1 MKYTIQF
8 FFLFAFLSFRVC
20 AEVIVHSPD
29 GRLITTLNIGDG
41 LSLKVRDENIPLV
54 SLSGLGFAI
63 KGRSPF
69 GAQAVIEKV
78 ERRSCDTVI
87 SPPFREKL
95 ALLRDRYNEAT
106 VTFAQGYGLVLR
118 VYDEGVAY
126 RFVTAFTESLRV
138 EQEPFELAFPDSAR
152 LTYQSNSDFWSA
164 YEFPYATTF
173 IAGVPDTVVVSLPVL
188 ADLRSGRKVL
198 FTEAQ
203 IENYPGLWLRSTQ
216 TGKLKSAFPGI
227 PLAYLDEGKIYT
239 RGKVTRHSREIARTW
254 GRRSYPWRLFVVAR
268 EDAELLTNTLVYRLG
283 APCRVKD
290 LSWIKPGLV
299 TLDWWGRR
307 NLFGV
312 DFTGGVNTATLKYFV
327 DFAAQ
332 YGIEYIL
339 LDEGWTPMDDL
350 LTTNTAVNI
359 EEIIAYARSKK
370 VRVILW
376 AVWSTLERQW
386 DAAFERFSRWKVD
399 GIKVDFMNRDDQ
411 EMVNFYY
418 RVAEETAKRKMI
430 VLFHGAYKPDGMQ
443 RTYPHLLTREGLIEF
458 EQNQVN
464 TTDSPDYHTVLPFI
478 RMVTGPADYLPG
490 TIYNAQK
497 SEFAMLGQR
506 PMGQGTRAHTMAL
519 CVILESPI
527 RMLPDSPSDYYK
539 EDACTR
545 FMTTVPVEWDDIRVL
560 KARLGEVVAIARK
573 HGREWYVGAVTN
585 WEGRDLEIDCSFLAH
600 GEKYRMTAVEDGVN
614 ADRRAIDHRFLTK
627 DVSATDRFSIH
638 CAKGGGWVGRFQPI
652 DSGRGVK

>member
-1 MKYTIQF
+1 MRSTAQF
-8 FFLFAFLSFRVC
+8 ILLCVFLNLGFC
-20 AEVIVHSPD
+20 AEVIVRSPD
-29 GRLITTLNIGDG
+29 GRIAATVDAGKE
-41 LSLKVRDENIPLV
+41 LSLKVTDEKMPLV
-54 SLSGLGFAI
+54 ALSGLGFSI
-63 KGRSPF
+63 KGRAPF
-69 GAQAVIEKV
+69 GANAIIAEV

-87 SPPFREKL
+87 SPPFHEKL

-106 VTFAQGYGLVLR
+106 VTLAGGYGLVLR
-118 VYDEGVAY
+118 AYDEGVAY
-126 RFVTAFTESLRV
+126 RFVTAFAESTWV
-138 EQEPFELAFPDSAR
+138 EQEPFELTLPDSAR
-152 LTYQSNSDFWSA
+152 LTYQSNIDFWSA
-164 YEFPYATTF
+164 YEFPYRTSF
-173 IAGVPDTVVVSLPVL
+173 IPDVPDSVVVSLPVL

-203 IENYPGLWLRSTQ
+203 IEDYPGLWLKSTH
-216 TGKLKSAFPGI
+216 TGKLRSTFPGI

-239 RGKVTRHSREIARTW
+239 RGKVTKHAPEIARTR
-254 GRRSYPWRLFVVAR
+254 GTRSFPWRLFMVAR

-312 DFTGGVNTATLKYFV
+312 DFPGGVNTPTLKYFV
-327 DFAAQ
+327 DFAAR
-332 YGIEYIL
+332 YGIGYLL
-339 LDEGWTPMDDL
+339 LDEGWTPMNDL
-350 LTTNTAVNI
+350 LTTNPSVNI
-359 EEIIAYARSKK
+359 EEVVAYARSKK
-370 VRVILW
+370 VRIILW

-386 DAAFERFSRWKVD
+386 DAAFERFSQWKVD

-430 VLFHGAYKPDGMQ
+430 ALFHGAYKPDGIE
-443 RTYPHLLTREGLIEF
+443 RTYPHLLTREALIEF

-464 TTDSPDYHTVLPFI
+464 TTDSPEYHTILPFI

-490 TIYNAQK
+490 TVYNAQK
-497 SEFAMLGQR
+497 SEFAMLTQR

-539 EDACTR
+539 EDSCTR
-545 FMTTVPVEWDDIRVL
+545 FMTTIPVEWDDIHVL
-560 KARLGEVVAIARK
+560 KAKMGEVVAIARK
-573 HGREWYVGAVTN
+573 RGAEWYAGGVTN
-585 WEGRDLEIDCSFLAH
+585 WEGRDLEIDCSFLAP
-600 GEKYRMTAVEDGVN
+600 GKKYRMTAVEDGVN
-614 ADRRAIDHRFLTK
+614 ADRRAIDHRFVTR
-627 DVSATDRFSIH
+627 DVSSTDRLSIRL
-638 CAKGGGWVGRFQPI
+638 ARGGGWVARFQPI
-652 DSGRGVK
+652 VPGRDMK